1 MATLDAAID
10 EAPLSRFHSRAV
22 FTAGMGFFTDAY
34 DLFIIGVATVLI
46 TAQWHLSSSETGL
59 INSITLIAA
68 FLGAFVF
75 GRLADVLGRKK
86 IYGLEAVLMI
96 VGALGSAFAPDI
108 GILLVCRFVLG
119 IGVGGDYLTS
129 ATLMTEYSNRKNR
142 GRLVGMVF
150 RCRRSA
156 RSRAM

>member
-1 MATLDAAID
+1 MATLDSAID

-22 FTAGMGFFTDAY
+22 STADIGFFTDAY
-34 DLFIIGVATVLI
+34 DLFISGVATVLI
-46 TAQWHLSSSETGL
+46 TARWHLSSSETGL

-96 VGALGSAFAPDI
+96 VGALGSAFAPNI